1 MNLSTSQL
9 YLRLLSYVKP
19 YWRVFAA
26 SILGTAIA
34 AATEPLLPAL
44 LKPMLDGTFVQKD
57 DFVIRWAPLIIIL
70 IFLVRGIAGFVA
82 TYAINWVGNKVVM
95 DLRGEMFRKLL
106 TLPTAYYDNH
116 ATGNLISKL
125 TFDVTQVTAAA
136 TSVVTVTIRDSIII
150 AGLMGWLLYLN
161 WKLTLLSLIV
171 TPAVALVIYTI
182 NRRLRN
188 SSRDSQRAMGNVTQ
202 VIEES
207 VGAHKVVKLFGGQQY
222 EEQRFTSET
231 NWMRRHA
238 MKQAAAAAANV
249 PLVQLVAAVAL
260 AVIIYLATA
269 QAKTDAT
276 SVGGFLSFVAA
287 MLMLTAPIKR
297 LTGISEH
304 MQRGLAA
311 AESVFE
317 LLDTASEPDAGTVA
331 IGRARGALHIEHLNF
346 AYQSESTD
354 EKSAIRQALSDIC
367 LDIPAGQTVA
377 LVGAS
382 GSGKSTLANLV
393 PRFYLPG
400 SGRITLDGHNLN
412 ELTLTSLRA
421 NIALVSQ
428 EVLLF
433 NDTLAANIAYGQT
446 RAVSESEIVAAA
458 TAAHAMEFIREW
470 PEGLNTLVGER
481 GVKLSGGQRQ
491 RIAIARAI
499 LKDAPVL
506 ILDEATSALDSESE
520 RHVQAALETL
530 MQGRTTLVIAHRLS
544 TIEKADRIVVLHK
557 GEIAEIGTHSE
568 LLAKNGVYAQLHS
581 VQFSPG
587 AHLIPQDAQG

>member
-1 MNLSTSQL
+1 MNLSNTQL
-9 YLRLLSYVKP
+9 YLRLLSSVKP

-26 SILGTAIA
+26 SIAGTAIS

-44 LKPMLDGTFVQKD
+44 LKPLLDGTFVQKD

-70 IFLVRGIAGFVA
+70 IFLVRGISGFVA
-82 TYAINWVGNKVVM
+82 SYAISWVGNKIVM
-95 DLRGEMFRKLL
+95 DLRGAMFRKLL
-106 TLPTAYYDNH
+106 TLPTHYYDNH

-136 TSVVTVTIRDSIII
+136 TNVVTVTIRDSIII
-150 AGLMGWLLYLN
+150 AGLLGWLFYLN
-161 WKLTLLSLIV
+161 WKLTLLSFV
-171 TPAVALVIYTI
+171 VAPVVAIVIYTI

-207 VGAHKVVKLFGGQQY
+207 VGAHKVVKLFGGQHY
-222 EEQRFTSET
+222 EETRFTNET

-238 MKQAAAAAANV
+238 MKQASAAAANV

-260 AVIIYLATA
+260 AVIVYLATA
-269 QAKTDAT
+269 QAKADAT

-297 LTGISEH
+297 LTSVSEH

-317 LLDTASEPDAGTVA
+317 LIDTQSEQDAGT
-331 IGRARGALHIEHLNF
+331 IGVDRVTGQLCFEQLNF
-346 AYQSESTD
+346 AYQGD
-354 EKSAIRQALSDIC
+354 EDASATRMALRDIC
-367 LDIPAGQTVA
+367 LDIPAGQSVA

-393 PRFYLPG
+393 PRFYLPS
-400 SGRITLDGHNLN
+400 SGRITLDGHDLN
-412 ELTLTSLRA
+412 DLTLASLRA

-428 EVLLF
+428 EVVLF
-433 NDTLAANIAYGQT
+433 NDTLSANIAYGQM
-446 RAVSESEIVAAA
+446 RVVSDDEIIAAA

-544 TIEKADRIVVLHK
+544 TIEKADRIVVLQK
-557 GEIAEIGTHSE
+557 GEIAEMGTHRE
-568 LLAKNGVYAQLHS
+568 LLAKGGVYAQLHRI
-581 VQFSPG
+581 QFDSREPIAESG
-587 AHLIPQDAQG
+587 T